1 MSCTVHVCFWP
12 KADIVKTHGLSL
24 VGFIL
29 LERILLPKQCNF
41 CESLGMGHRGQ
52 CRRETVHLPIGTAPR
67 QLHRANRDGLEMGTA
82 KCAARHLQAFRLD
95 EFCIFF
101 CLLVWPWSFSTGKG
115 VLNSLETLSALAV
128 TISFGHLREADMGL
142 EIWREITTVYNGR
155 AIKGSFQFL
164 DGVVTV
170 RTLHGSKAAQVRGQ
184 TPEQLAR
191 TLLRELARDGMA

>member
-1 MSCTVHVCFWP
+1 M
-12 KADIVKTHGLSL
+12 
-24 VGFIL
+24 
-29 LERILLPKQCNF
+29 
-41 CESLGMGHRGQ
+41 
-52 CRRETVHLPIGTAPR
+52 
-67 QLHRANRDGLEMGTA
+67 
-82 KCAARHLQAFRLD
+82 
-95 EFCIFF
+95 
-101 CLLVWPWSFSTGKG
+101 
-115 VLNSLETLSALAV
+115 LNSLETLSALAV

-155 AIKGSFQFL
+155 AIKGSFKLL

>member
-1 MSCTVHVCFWP
+1 
-12 KADIVKTHGLSL
+12 
-24 VGFIL
+24 
-29 LERILLPKQCNF
+29 
-41 CESLGMGHRGQ
+41 
-52 CRRETVHLPIGTAPR
+52 
-67 QLHRANRDGLEMGTA
+67 
-82 KCAARHLQAFRLD
+82 
-95 EFCIFF
+95 
-101 CLLVWPWSFSTGKG
+101 

-128 TISFGHLREADMGL
+128 IISFGHLREADMGL

-155 AIKGSFQFL
+155 AIKGSFKFL